1 MSIDADSGTLG
12 RVRSIVWSRAG
23 WYSALHTVH
32 SQRQGG
38 CLVVRDH
45 LSRVKSKET
54 SEDLLKTRQ
63 IVETEE
69 GQNGFLYSVQII
81 RESISMMETE
91 Q

>member
-1 MSIDADSGTLG
+1 M
-12 RVRSIVWSRAG
+12 
-23 WYSALHTVH
+23 
-32 SQRQGG
+32 
-38 CLVVRDH
+38 RDH